1 MTLLMWKPGRFRM
14 LDHYWIGVLMGF
26 LVGTPIA
33 VLIVALLMMAAR
45 ADVKEE
51 LDLLE
56 LLREQDYR

>member
-1 MTLLMWKPGRFRM
+1 MRSLMWKPGRFRM
-14 LDHYWIGVLMGF
+14 LDHYWFTVLIGF

-33 VLIVALLMMAAR
+33 VLIVALLMKAKR

-56 LLREQDYR
+56 LLREQGDR

>member
-1 MTLLMWKPGRFRM
+1 MTSLMWKLGRFQM
-14 LDHYWIGVLMGF
+14 LDQYWIGVLMGF

-33 VLIVALLMMAAR
+33 VLIVALLMMASR
-45 ADVKEE
+45 SDVKAE